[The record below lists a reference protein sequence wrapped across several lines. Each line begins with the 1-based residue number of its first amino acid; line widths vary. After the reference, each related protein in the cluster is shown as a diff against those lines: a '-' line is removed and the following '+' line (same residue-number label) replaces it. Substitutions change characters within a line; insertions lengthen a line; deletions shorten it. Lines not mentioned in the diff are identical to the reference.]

1 VKEGAIADRQVL
13 SLPGAEGGRGYPLN
27 QPRLTIAPSPTAPVV
42 AATSKSTSVTKP
54 VPPTG
59 TLMATPKPRP
69 HARPTGPT
77 KLPATPV
84 MQEAVRDAL
93 EISASDDLTADE
105 MSELTELDA
114 SEREIQNLVSLEVA
128 FNVTDLVLDD
138 NHISNLKPLM
148 VLTNLTSLHLSDN
161 QVISIAPLESLI
173 NLLELDLS
181 YNQFNDIG
189 PLATNLGLADGTHVI
204 VDEHPLELRNCS

>member
-1 VKEGAIADRQVL
+1 
-13 SLPGAEGGRGYPLN
+13 
-27 QPRLTIAPSPTAPVV
+27 
-42 AATSKSTSVTKP
+42 
-54 VPPTG
+54 
-59 TLMATPKPRP
+59 MATPKPRP
-69 HARPTGPT
+69 QARPTGPT
-77 KLPATPV
+77 NLPPTAV
-84 MQEAVRDAL
+84 MEEAVRDAL
-93 EISASDDLTADE
+93 GISASDDLTADE

-138 NHISNLKPLM
+138 NHISSLKPLV

-161 QVISIAPLESLI
+161 QITSIAPPESLI

-189 PLATNLGLADGTHVI
+189 PLATNLGVGDASGVDFEPGVQLCWEPRNPTGTLAPFPQRG
-204 VDEHPLELRNCS
+204 